1 MEQEQQQAQEKTLE
15 EKLQDTRERWTN
27 IVRDLT
33 AGMKDLP
40 AIEKL
45 LNQVYIKRQEC
56 VEYLSS
62 LLVTYGKLQRAH
74 KTMYAQR
81 YNFYKT
87 AAQLRYSND
96 SAIATQIDAEPQ
108 MNDLNEKLD
117 LIRVHVEAMRE
128 TLKTIDNLIFGIS
141 QRTRIYEMMNG
152 LKF

>member
-1 MEQEQQQAQEKTLE
+1 MEQTVEKTLE
-15 EKLQDTRERWTN
+15 EKLQDTREEWTT
-27 IVRDLT
+27 IVKDLT
-33 AGMKDLP
+33 VKMKDLP
-40 AIEKL
+40 GIESL

-56 VEYLSS
+56 VEYLSN

-74 KTMYAQR
+74 KVMYAQR

-87 AAQLRYSND
+87 NAQLRYSND
-96 SAIATQIDAEPQ
+96 SAIATQIDAEPE

-117 LIRVHVEAMRE
+117 LIRVHVESMRE